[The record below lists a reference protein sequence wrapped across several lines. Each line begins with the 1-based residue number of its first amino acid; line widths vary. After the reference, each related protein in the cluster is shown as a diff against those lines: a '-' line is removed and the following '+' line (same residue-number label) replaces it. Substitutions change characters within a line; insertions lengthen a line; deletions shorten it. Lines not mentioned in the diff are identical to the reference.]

1 MKVHLLIIC
10 AVFFNVSI
18 LGQDIS
24 FFKEELKFQLKSDK
38 FEVDGLYYFRN
49 LTNKE
54 IRQIMFYPFPDI
66 EKYGEINYIEI
77 RKEGDTVSQIATV
90 SKKGSLFKMFIVP
103 NGEAVYHICY
113 SQQLKSNRAKYI
125 ITTTQQ
131 WGIEFEQADYILE
144 FQNNLQIDTLT
155 IKPDS
160 IIPQLNYTQYI
171 WHRENFMPEEDFI
184 FWYTKL

>member
-1 MKVHLLIIC
+1 
-10 AVFFNVSI
+10 VSI

-24 FFKEELKFQLKSDK
+24 FFKEELKFQLKPDK

-49 LTNKE
+49 RGDEE
-54 IRQIMFYPFPDI
+54 IQQMMFYPFPDI
-66 EKYGEINYIEI
+66 EKYGEISFIEI
-77 RKEGDTVSQIATV
+77 RKESDTVSQIATV
-90 SKKGSLFKMFIVP
+90 SKKGSLFKMFIDP
-103 NGEAVYHICY
+103 NGESVYHIRY

-131 WGIEFEQADYILE
+131 WGFEFEQADYILE
-144 FQNNLQIDTLT
+144 FQNDLQIDTLS

-160 IIPQLNYTQYI
+160 IIQQMNYTQYI

-184 FWYTKL
+184 FWFTKREEK